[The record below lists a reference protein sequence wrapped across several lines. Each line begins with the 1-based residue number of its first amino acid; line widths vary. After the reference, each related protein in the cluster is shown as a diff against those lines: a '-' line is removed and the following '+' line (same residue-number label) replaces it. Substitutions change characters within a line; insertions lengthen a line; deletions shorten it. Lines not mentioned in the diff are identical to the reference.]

1 MSFTDT
7 EGKNPE
13 ESKLENGETR
23 VWAPVFLS
31 NDQKTL
37 CLERHEHDGRSG
49 VVHHLT
55 GKIYPQVHD
64 SKQCSP
70 S

>member
-1 MSFTDT
+1 MSFTDLKK
-7 EGKNPE
+7 ENPE
-13 ESKLENGETR
+13 ESAGEQR
-23 VWAPVFLS
+23 GQRLGPLILS
-31 NDQKTL
+31 NNKETP
-37 CLERHEHDGRSG
+37 CPERHEHDGRSG